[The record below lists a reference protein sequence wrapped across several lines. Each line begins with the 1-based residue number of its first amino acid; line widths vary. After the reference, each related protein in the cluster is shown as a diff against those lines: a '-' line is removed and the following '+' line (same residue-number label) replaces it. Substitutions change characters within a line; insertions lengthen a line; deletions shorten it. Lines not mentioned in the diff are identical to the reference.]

1 MNATL
6 SPTLK
11 TRLGFNPIF
20 LVKMAAIHGLV
31 TNPDPMSPVRN
42 KWREA
47 AILAGKTARGT
58 DRKTKRNGVIW
69 TPECTILVLIVPISG
84 RRYMDGV
91 VFRNSSLVIASD
103 GVVSLLAAMR
113 RNLRFSWAAG
123 D

>member
-58 DRKTKRNGVIW
+58 DRKTKRRPGLAGLHG
-69 TPECTILVLIVPISG
+69 PEYQ
-84 RRYMDGV
+84 REYQR
-91 VFRNSSLVIASD
+91 
-103 GVVSLLAAMR
+103 LLR
-113 RNLRFSWAAG
+113 AG
-123 D
+123 KL